1 MYYIIYKSLGGYM
14 KLMSNYQPKL
24 MVIIAVFY
32 LFCFGT
38 WVAVVQPE
46 IALLAAKNYLSGNGI
61 IQIR

>member
-1 MYYIIYKSLGGYM
+1 M

-32 LFCFGT
+32 LFCFGIRA
-38 WVAVVQPE
+38 AVVQPE
-46 IALLAAKNYLSGNGI
+46 IALLAAQELSSGNGI